1 MFLRDVAW
9 GTTDASLRE
18 AMRAFGDVVEA
29 NVVRDRN
36 TGKSK
41 VTMMRLSGFGGG
53 ARCIHLD
60 GHLLHELATIITD
73 WPTNIKYLPNP
84 PTKKY

>member
-41 VTMMRLSGFGGG
+41 VMMICDLG
-53 ARCIHLD
+53 AMCTQRHFPL
-60 GHLLHELATIITD
+60 EFATIH
-73 WPTNIKYLPNP
+73 
-84 PTKKY
+84 

>member
-29 NVVRDRN
+29 NVVRGRN

-41 VTMMRLSGFGGG
+41 VTNDDVIVIEWLGGG
-53 ARCIHLD
+53 GGCIH
-60 GHLLHELATIITD
+60 
-73 WPTNIKYLPNP
+73 
-84 PTKKY
+84 